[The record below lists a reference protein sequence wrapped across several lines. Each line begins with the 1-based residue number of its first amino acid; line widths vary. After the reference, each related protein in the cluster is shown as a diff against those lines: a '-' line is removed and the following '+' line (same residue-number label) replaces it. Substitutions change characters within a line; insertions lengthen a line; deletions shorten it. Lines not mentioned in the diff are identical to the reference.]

1 MFSRP
6 QTRQMGGI
14 RPAVFTCLVILTSVD
29 STERSG
35 RLTDTDLSHI
45 EDLLNSV
52 SGEVRSIEIPP
63 TPLSVSPHR
72 DKRILCRLGDSTY
85 CPGELL
91 FRMKCE
97 LETKYVLQIK

>member
-1 MFSRP
+1 
-6 QTRQMGGI
+6 MGGI
-14 RPAVFTCLVILTSVD
+14 NPAAFLCLVILTSVD
-29 STERSG
+29 GTERSG
-35 RLTDTDLSHI
+35 RLTDTDLADV

-52 SGEVRSIEIPP
+52 SGEVRRIEIPP
-63 TPLSVSPHR
+63 PPLSDSPHR

-97 LETKYVLQIK
+97 LGTKYVLPILYFYLLLTR